1 MGWFFTLLIAGNG
14 PHCEEISIILSTN
27 PSGIKPSSPRVWLN
41 QCPTPVSPRKAQVLS
56 GCCVLSTRGFKT
68 RHHGEC
74 NEGIWSY
81 GVIYIEDISRR
92 LSNST
97 EVPNHYMYIHINV
110 YIYDMIYI
118 YICKLCIYT
127 WSCVRCQHWTLDC
140 TYPEVQSRQSLDVG
154 LTDHHLFKVVCN
166 RENHSGHF
174 EHGYIFRV

>member
-41 QCPTPVSPRKAQVLS
+41 QCPPVSPRKAQVLS

-74 NEGIWSY
+74 NEGIWSD

-92 LSNST
+92 SIKFDRGSQSLY
-97 EVPNHYMYIHINV
+97 VYAYKCV
-110 YIYDMIYI
+110 YIYMIWYVYVYIIYI
-118 YICKLCIYT
+118 YYPVSGVSIG
-127 WSCVRCQHWTLDC
+127 HWIVHT
-140 TYPEVQSRQSLDVG
+140 PEVQSRQSLDVG
-154 LTDHHLFKVVCN
+154 LTDHHFFKVVCN
-166 RENHSGHF
+166 RENHSSHF
-174 EHGYIFRV
+174 EHG

>member
-1 MGWFFTLLIAGNG
+1 M
-14 PHCEEISIILSTN
+14 
-27 PSGIKPSSPRVWLN
+27 
-41 QCPTPVSPRKAQVLS
+41 SPRKAQVLS

-118 YICKLCIYT
+118 YIYVNYVYIHDPVSGVSIGHWIVHTPKSNLASLWMLVLRITICSKWFATVKIIAVILNMDISSGYKKCI
-127 WSCVRCQHWTLDC
+127 C
-140 TYPEVQSRQSLDVG
+140 
-154 LTDHHLFKVVCN
+154 
-166 RENHSGHF
+166 
-174 EHGYIFRV
+174 I